1 MDARAQGSHLEGA
14 APPEGAAAP
23 EAVAAD
29 SGLLKERRF
38 ALMMLL
44 AVSTVAF
51 IDRTILNTV
60 GQAIKDDLGLS
71 DFQLGLLGGAAFAIF
86 YGVLGIPVARLAERY
101 NRVRIIS
108 ISIAAWSAMTAL
120 CGFANGFTGLLL
132 ARIGVGIGEAG
143 AGAPSQSLIADY
155 FPPDKRASAFG
166 ILGLATPIGIIL
178 GGIGGAIVA
187 QHFGWRAAFL
197 LVGLPGL
204 MLAGFV
210 WMTMKEPARGLSD
223 GKIASE
229 KAPPLSEVVRR
240 LASSPAFRNLVLAGT
255 VVNFVGF
262 AGMSF
267 AHPFFVRSFPVSY
280 TEAAIAF
287 ALINSVSLA
296 GGYLLGGLVTDR
308 LGKRDVRWYAWGPAI
323 CMVLAA
329 ASYMIGFSQPT
340 WVRTVIFLIPP
351 GFFAGVYFGPTFAI
365 THNLVEPRMR
375 ASATAILTL
384 TMSVL
389 GMTVGPILTGWL
401 SDVYA
406 ARAFDG
412 DFAASCGEAG
422 AMAIEAC
429 KVASA
434 QGLRSALVTVC
445 AFYVLAGLFFFRAAS
460 SLPRELA
467 HMKGKA
473 A

>member
-1 MDARAQGSHLEGA
+1 MEARLPS
-14 APPEGAAAP
+14 AAP
-23 EAVAAD
+23 EIPQRAASLED
-29 SGLLKERRF
+29 AAPADPTLLRERRF

-108 ISIAAWSAMTAL
+108 ISIAVWSAMTAL
-120 CGFANGFTGLLL
+120 CGFANGFAGLLF
-132 ARIGVGIGEAG
+132 ARIGVGVGEAG

-155 FPPDKRASAFG
+155 FPPDRRASAFG

-178 GGIGGAIVA
+178 GGIGGAVVA
-187 QHFGWRAAFL
+187 QHFGWRPAFL
-197 LVGLPGL
+197 LVGIPGL
-204 MLAGFV
+204 LLAAFV
-210 WMTMKEPARGLSD
+210 WLTMKEPARGLSD
-223 GKIASE
+223 GKLAGE
-229 KAPPLSEVVRR
+229 VAPPLSAVVRR
-240 LASSPAFRNLVLAGT
+240 LASSRAFRNIVLAGT

-267 AHPFFVRSFPVSY
+267 AHPFFVRNFPVSY

-296 GGYLLGGLVTDR
+296 GGYLLGGLVTDK
-308 LGKRDVRWYAWGPAI
+308 LGKRDVRWYGWAPAI

-329 ASYMIGFSQPT
+329 ASYMIGFSQST
-340 WVRTVIFLIPP
+340 WFRTVLFLIPP

-401 SDVYA
+401 SDLYA

-412 DFAASCGEAG
+412 DYAALCGESG
-422 AMAIEAC
+422 AMAIDAC
-429 KVASA
+429 RLASA

-445 AFYVLAGLFFFRAAS
+445 AFYVLAGLFFLRAAG
-460 SLPRELA
+460 SLPQELP
-467 HMKGKA
+467 HMKGPA